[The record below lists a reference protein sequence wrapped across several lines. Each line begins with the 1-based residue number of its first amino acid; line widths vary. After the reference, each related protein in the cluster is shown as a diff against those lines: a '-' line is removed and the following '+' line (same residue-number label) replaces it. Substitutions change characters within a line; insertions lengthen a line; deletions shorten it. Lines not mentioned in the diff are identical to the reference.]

1 VAIDDAYF
9 EKVNYRGAFAA
20 DIAQRWDLPWAE
32 YDPVNKDY
40 KAEVDTVVSRVDD
53 NGQAL
58 HVSVLPQP
66 ATGYARVRYTL
77 REVGPVSISIVNTL
91 GLEVVRVAESAMQ
104 EAGEYEFVVNA
115 ESLASGG
122 YVVRI
127 ASSSVTSSTPF
138 VVVH

>member
-1 VAIDDAYF
+1 M
-9 EKVNYRGAFAA
+9 
-20 DIAQRWDLPWAE
+20 
-32 YDPVNKDY
+32 NKDY